1 MTTQVVLRGYQDSAI
16 NEVRAAFRQSPSVL
30 LVAPTGSGKTVMF
43 SYISASAVAKSKRI
57 WIMAHRVELVD
68 QISETLKRFNVSH
81 GFIAAG
87 YPRSPRMHVQV
98 CSVQTLIRRMP
109 ENLPPDLIIIDE
121 AHHATLANTIG
132 RILAAYPKAM
142 RLGVTATPTRL
153 SGEGL
158 GDVFKT
164 MVLGPTTQQL
174 IDLGALSPV
183 TVYAPPTVDLSALHI
198 RAGDFVTS
206 EAAEAMDKPKITGDA
221 VTHYRKHADGKR
233 AVAFCTSVEH
243 ARHVALSFVDAGYKS
258 VHIDGTMER
267 QARKALVDDY
277 QRGKIHVLTSC
288 DLVSEGFDCPGIEV
302 GISLRPTASTGLWI
316 QQVGRCLRT
325 ADGKDRAIILDH
337 AGNTLRH
344 GLPTDDR
351 EWSLEGRERKA
362 RGTGEANIS
371 VRVCTQCFSAQPSG
385 LPNCKHCGFAFPI
398 AARKVEEVEGELQE
412 VTASRKARQE
422 QGSARSI
429 EELIEIGKMRNYRDP
444 IAWANYVYRGRQAK
458 GRVA

>member
-1 MTTQVVLRGYQDSAI
+1 MQVQLRPYQETAI
-16 NEVRAAFRQSPSVL
+16 AQTRAAFRQSPSVL

-43 SYISASAVAKSKRI
+43 SYIAHSAVAKGKRI

-68 QISETLKRFNVSH
+68 QISETLKRFNVAH

-98 CSVQTLIRRMP
+98 ASVQTLIRRMP
-109 ENLPPDLIIIDE
+109 DSLPPDLIIIDE

-132 RILAAYPKAM
+132 RILAAYPKAL

-221 VTHYRKHADGKR
+221 VSHYRKHADGKR

-243 ARHVALSFVDAGYKS
+243 ARHVAMSFVDAGYKS

-267 QARKALVDDY
+267 QARKALVQAY
-277 QRGKIHVLTSC
+277 QKGEIHVLTSC

-316 QQVGRCLRT
+316 QQVGRCLRK

-351 EWSLEGRERKA
+351 EWTLEGRERA
-362 RGTGEANIS
+362 SRRGGSEAVVS

-385 LPNCKHCGFAFPI
+385 LPACKHCGMVFPVQ
-398 AARKVEEVEGELQE
+398 ARKVEEVEGELQE

-429 EELIEIGKMRNYRDP
+429 EALIQLGTMRGYRNP
-444 IAWANYVYRGRQAK
+444 RAWAEAVYKGRQAK